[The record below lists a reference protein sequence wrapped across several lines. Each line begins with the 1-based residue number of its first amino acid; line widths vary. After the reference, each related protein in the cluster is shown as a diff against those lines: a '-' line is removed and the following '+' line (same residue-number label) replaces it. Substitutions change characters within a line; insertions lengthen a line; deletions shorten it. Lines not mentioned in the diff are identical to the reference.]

1 MKLNIDSLTNKE
13 RESVDF
19 DFCENVESIRYYG
32 VDYNLISPLHLTGR
46 ISRDGRNFLLKAK
59 VNFDYKGACSRCL
72 KDLEVPVAYEIDAY
86 LMKEKYDEDSYED
99 VDIFPLEGTEVDLL
113 ELVDSTLTYNMPQK
127 VLCSEDCK
135 GICSG
140 CGVDLNTHDCVCE
153 DSMGDDDID
162 PRFAKLKELLK

>member
-13 RESVDF
+13 RESIDF
-19 DFCENVESIRYYG
+19 DFSEELESVKYYG
-32 VDYNLISPLHLTGR
+32 VEYNLISPLHLTGR
-46 ISRDGRNFLLKAK
+46 ISRAGRNFLLRAS
-59 VNFDYKGACSRCL
+59 VAFDYEGACSRCL
-72 KDLEVPVAYEIDAY
+72 KDMKVPVDYEIDAY
-86 LMKEKYDEDSYED
+86 LMKEEYDEDSYED
-99 VDIFPLEGTEVDLL
+99 VDVFPLEGTEVDLL
-113 ELVDSTLTYNMPQK
+113 ELVDSTLTYNMPRK

-153 DSMGDDDID
+153 DSMDEDDID